1 MLGLDM
7 DQTNDWE
14 RLFEELD
21 STASLAS
28 IRLNETFISRPEEA
42 SHTDVDDTQTPFRAE
57 AFAEKEALSRW
68 FPKIND
74 NEKNSWRIRL
84 SKRNQALLMQIGIVV
99 TVFAANLGLTIYT
112 TSRYPSINGVGLI
125 YQGDCDTVQRLDQWI
140 HLLIN
145 ILSTLMLSASN
156 FCIQLQAAPT
166 RADIDHAHH
175 NRKWLDIGVPSL
187 RNFRHIGYWRRLCWV
202 LLAFCALPL
211 HLMYNSAVFQSLA
224 SNDYTIVV
232 VKESFI
238 NGAPWNLSVAERNR
252 RGDSGWNEYR
262 VNRTANYNEII
273 TGIQQDTM
281 HGRYET
287 KNISDCFSFYDDYW
301 APQGNGVVFVKNDSA
316 LAEDGSL
323 LMYVGVVP
331 RWDNW
336 AKNMW
341 AVSNGTGRFTA
352 TSPPKPVV
360 KWYLGP
366 PRYEASHCLVQPP
379 DTSTSRCRFQYSTYI
394 LSTVCVFNF
403 VIALT
408 MICVWTIRRRKKARS
423 NTLIE
428 EQGIDDE
435 RDLKNTVISTLGDA
449 IASFMRKPDETTENM
464 CLATKDDFART
475 VNGLQWQPV
484 HHP

>member
-7 DQTNDWE
+7 DQTKSVYGKVACGESTDSLMTSDWE

-211 HLMYNSAVFQSLA
+211 HLM
-224 SNDYTIVV
+224 
-232 VKESFI
+232 
-238 NGAPWNLSVAERNR
+238 
-252 RGDSGWNEYR
+252 
-262 VNRTANYNEII
+262 
-273 TGIQQDTM
+273 
-281 HGRYET
+281 
-287 KNISDCFSFYDDYW
+287 
-301 APQGNGVVFVKNDSA
+301 
-316 LAEDGSL
+316 
-323 LMYVGVVP
+323 
-331 RWDNW
+331 
-336 AKNMW
+336 
-341 AVSNGTGRFTA
+341 
-352 TSPPKPVV
+352 
-360 KWYLGP
+360 
-366 PRYEASHCLVQPP
+366 
-379 DTSTSRCRFQYSTYI
+379 
-394 LSTVCVFNF
+394 
-403 VIALT
+403 
-408 MICVWTIRRRKKARS
+408 
-423 NTLIE
+423 
-428 EQGIDDE
+428 
-435 RDLKNTVISTLGDA
+435 
-449 IASFMRKPDETTENM
+449 
-464 CLATKDDFART
+464 
-475 VNGLQWQPV
+475 
-484 HHP
+484 